1 MNRSLGVFW
10 AEIGGLDYGGDEIG
24 LAHGVLLNSGDR
36 FVSIIPAKV
45 RGGAYFIWLTR
56 MAATQVLVVWRFGN
70 TMTAF
75 TLVESL
81 MTVPAAPSK
90 LMVFVRLMRL
100 DKPIGIYLVLW
111 PTWWSLWLAAKG
123 MPSAKMLVIFT
134 LGAILMRSAGCV
146 INDYADRHIDGRVRR
161 TAQRPLV
168 VEQVTSREA
177 LVFAG
182 ILALLAFGLV
192 LLTTQLTVFLSLVAV
207 MLASAY
213 PFMKRHTFLPQV
225 VLGAAFAWSIPMAF
239 AAQTGQ
245 LPNVIWLLWVAVV
258 IWTTAYDTFYAM
270 VDREDDLKIGVKSTA
285 ILFGDM
291 DRVMTGVLQVMF
303 LWAMVLVG
311 QKFGL
316 GRVYALGLLVAAGL
330 LAYQQYV
337 IRRRE
342 PSACF
347 AAFTNNNWVGM
358 AIFVGIALDYALQ
371 GQAS

>member
-1 MNRSLGVFW
+1 M
-10 AEIGGLDYGGDEIG
+10 
-24 LAHGVLLNSGDR
+24 
-36 FVSIIPAKV
+36 
-45 RGGAYFIWLTR
+45 
-56 MAATQVLVVWRFGN
+56 QVLVVWRFGN
-70 TMTAF
+70 TMAAF

-81 MTVPAAPSK
+81 MTVPTAPSK

-123 MPSAKMLVIFT
+123 MPSPKMLVIFT

-168 VEQVTSREA
+168 MGQVTSRGA
-177 LVFAG
+177 LIFAG
-182 ILALLAFGLV
+182 VLALLAFGLV

-225 VLGAAFAWSIPMAF
+225 VLGAAFAWAVPMAF

-245 LPNVIWLLWVAVV
+245 LPSVIWLLWVAVV

-291 DRVMTGVLQVMF
+291 DRVMTGVLQLMF

-330 LAYQQYV
+330 LVYQQYL
-337 IRRRE
+337 IRRRV

-358 AIFVGIALDYALQ
+358 AIFVGIALDYALR
-371 GQAS
+371 GQVS

>member
-1 MNRSLGVFW
+1 
-10 AEIGGLDYGGDEIG
+10 
-24 LAHGVLLNSGDR
+24 
-36 FVSIIPAKV
+36 
-45 RGGAYFIWLTR
+45 
-56 MAATQVLVVWRFGN
+56 
-70 TMTAF
+70 
-75 TLVESL
+75 
-81 MTVPAAPSK
+81 
-90 LMVFVRLMRL
+90 
-100 DKPIGIYLVLW
+100 
-111 PTWWSLWLAAKG
+111 
-123 MPSAKMLVIFT
+123 
-134 LGAILMRSAGCV
+134 
-146 INDYADRHIDGRVRR
+146 
-161 TAQRPLV
+161 
-168 VEQVTSREA
+168 
-177 LVFAG
+177 
-182 ILALLAFGLV
+182 LALLAFGLV

-225 VLGAAFAWSIPMAF
+225 VLGAAFAWAVPMAF

-245 LPNVIWLLWVAVV
+245 LPSVIWLLWVAVV

-291 DRVMTGVLQVMF
+291 DRVMTGVLQLMF

-330 LAYQQYV
+330 LVYQQYL
-337 IRRRE
+337 IRRRV

-358 AIFVGIALDYALQ
+358 AIFVGIALDYALR
-371 GQAS
+371 GQVS